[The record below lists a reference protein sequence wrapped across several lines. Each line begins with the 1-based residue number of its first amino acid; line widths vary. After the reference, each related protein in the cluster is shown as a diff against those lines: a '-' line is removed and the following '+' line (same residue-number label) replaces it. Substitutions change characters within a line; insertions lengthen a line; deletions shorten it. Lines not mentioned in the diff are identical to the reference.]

1 MMKNS
6 NEKLLRGVQG
16 GGFLEKSPPGR
27 RRQSNYITA
36 IIIVIS
42 VLGILYFGIR
52 AISENS
58 KKEAENPFEYNIEKF
73 KKSDKNLIHYA
84 EVQQINLNLESLY
97 AIAVGPEDKIY
108 VSGVDSIEILNKD
121 GSPHSSIKTSWPAFC
136 LSLDENGDLYAGMR
150 EHVEVYDKKG
160 VKKAQWE
167 SLGEDAIITS
177 IAISEESVFVADAG
191 NHIVWKF
198 SKSGDKRARIGE
210 KNQAKDIPGFVI
222 PSPFFDV
229 ALDPD
234 GFLWVVNPGR
244 HSLENY
250 TKEGNLRTSW
260 GEYSMKIEGFCGCC
274 NPTHIAILDDGS
286 FVTSEKGIA
295 RVKIYNRLGNFVS
308 IVAAPD
314 QFKEGTVGLDL
325 AIDSSQRIYVLDP
338 MKKAVRIFVLPPAAR
353 GALFEKAAPLD
364 PPQKLFINFFCVFRV
379 FRGLQSLSVDLGISQ
394 GE

>member
-1 MMKNS
+1 
-6 NEKLLRGVQG
+6 V
-16 GGFLEKSPPGR
+16 
-27 RRQSNYITA
+27 A
-36 IIIVIS
+36 
-42 VLGILYFGIR
+42 GILYFGIR

-58 KKEAENPFEYNIEKF
+58 KKEAANPFEYNIENF
-73 KKSDKNLIHYA
+73 KKSEKNLIHYT

-97 AIAVGPEDKIY
+97 AIAIGPEDKIY

-121 GSPHSSIKTSWPAFC
+121 GSPHSSIKTSGPAFC

-177 IAISEESVFVADAG
+177 IAISEESIFVADAG

-198 SKSGDKRARIGE
+198 SKSGDKQARIGE

-222 PSPFFDV
+222 PSPYFDV
-229 ALDPD
+229 AVDPD

-250 TKEGNLRTSW
+250 TKEGNIRTSW

-274 NPTHIAILDDGS
+274 NPTHITILDDGS

-295 RVKIYNRLGNFVS
+295 RVKIYNRLGKFVS

-314 QFKEGTVGLDL
+314 QFSEGTVGLDL
-325 AIDSSQRIYVLDP
+325 AKDSSQRIYVLDP
-338 MKKAVRIFVLPPAAR
+338 VKKAVRIFFASGGQ
-353 GALFEKAAPLD
+353 GALFEKTAPWT
-364 PPQKLFINFFCVFRV
+364 PAKTFYWRSKKLHEVSNER
-379 FRGLQSLSVDLGISQ
+379 
-394 GE
+394 